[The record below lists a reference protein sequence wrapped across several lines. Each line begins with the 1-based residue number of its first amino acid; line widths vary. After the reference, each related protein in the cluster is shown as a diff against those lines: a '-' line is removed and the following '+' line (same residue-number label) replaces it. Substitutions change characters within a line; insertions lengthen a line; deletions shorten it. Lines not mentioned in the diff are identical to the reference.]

1 MKIDKISIPAD
12 SLIQDTLNQIHY
24 ADCYS
29 VDFQNERA
37 ITVEDVART
46 FFQSIP
52 GWVLFLLDL
61 RNWVV
66 RWFGLKSENAREVL
80 ARLDGDPIEPGKPF
94 GIFQVIQ
101 KNADEIL
108 MGEEDKHLDF
118 RVSIGLKSKTGN
130 DYTASVA
137 TIVQFNHFSGR
148 LYFLPVKQ
156 FHKLIVKRMMA
167 ILGKKL
173 EEGFLTADGRR

>member
-29 VDFQNERA
+29 IDFKNEKP
-37 ITVEDVART
+37 ITVEEIARA
-46 FFQSIP
+46 FFKSIP
-52 GWVLFLLDL
+52 GWVLFLLGL
-61 RNWVV
+61 RNWLVK
-66 RWFGLKSENAREVL
+66 WFGLKGGDAREVL
-80 ARLDGDPIEPGKPF
+80 ARLEKDPIEPGKPF
-94 GIFQVIQ
+94 GIFQVIK
-101 KNADEIL
+101 KNANEIL

-148 LYFLPVKQ
+148 LYFLPVKP

-173 EEGFLTADGRR
+173 KASFFTADGRR

>member
-1 MKIDKISIPAD
+1 MKINKIAIPEN
-12 SLIQDTLNQIHY
+12 SLIHGILPEVHY

-37 ITVEDVART
+37 ITVEEVART
-46 FFQSIP
+46 FFKSIP

-66 RWFGLKSENAREVL
+66 KWFGLKSENAREVL
-80 ARLDGDPIEPGKPF
+80 ARLENDPIEPGKPF
-94 GIFQVIQ
+94 GIFKVIQ
-101 KNADEIL
+101 KNANEIL

-130 DYTASVA
+130 DYAVSVA

-148 LYFLPVKQ
+148 LYFLPVKP
-156 FHKLIVKRMMA
+156 FHKLIVRSMMA
-167 ILGKKL
+167 ILGRKL
-173 EEGFLTADGRR
+173 GT

>member
-1 MKIDKISIPAD
+1 MKITKISISAD
-12 SLIQDTLNQIHY
+12 SLIHGTLNQIHY

-29 VDFQNERA
+29 VDFQSERA
-37 ITVEDVART
+37 ITVEEVARA

-61 RNWVV
+61 RNWLVK
-66 RWFGLKSENAREVL
+66 WFGLKGGDAREVL

-108 MGEEDKHLDF
+108 MGGEDKHLDF

-130 DYTASVA
+130 DYAARVA
-137 TIVQFNHFSGR
+137 TV
-148 LYFLPVKQ
+148 V
-156 FHKLIVKRMMA
+156 
-167 ILGKKL
+167 
-173 EEGFLTADGRR
+173 